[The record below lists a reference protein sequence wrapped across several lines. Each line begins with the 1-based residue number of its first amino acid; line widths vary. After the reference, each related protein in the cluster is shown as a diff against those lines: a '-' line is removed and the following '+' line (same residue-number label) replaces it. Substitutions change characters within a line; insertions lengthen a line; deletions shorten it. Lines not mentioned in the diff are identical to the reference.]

1 MTVGSDGAYAPAT
14 IGGLPAIEWF
24 AITARLNTERGRQLL
39 RPAYGLDAAAVVDRT
54 PATVQRGIRSAL
66 SDLED
71 VDIAAIDVEVDGDGR
86 TTVTIRAGT

>member
-1 MTVGSDGAYAPAT
+1 MTVGTDGAYAPAT

-54 PATVQRGIRSAL
+54 PATVQREIRAAL

-71 VDIAAIDVEVDGDGR
+71 VDIAAIEVATDDDGKL
-86 TTVTIRAGT
+86 TVTIRAGI